1 MKAIVVKR
9 ENKKPLL
16 LWEEV
21 PGVQCNPDEVLV
33 DVKATAVN
41 RADLLQALGLYPPP
55 PGESEI
61 PSLEMAGAIAAI
73 GDAVQ
78 GDRKSVV

>member
-1 MKAIVVKR
+1 MKAIVVKKR
-9 ENKKPLL
+9 NKKPDL

-21 PGVQCNPDEVLV
+21 ADIQYGPEEVLV
-33 DVKATAVN
+33 DVFATAVN
-41 RADLLQALGLYPPP
+41 RADLLQALGFYPPP

-61 PSLEMAGAIAAI
+61 LGLEMAGTIAAI

-78 GDRKSVV
+78 GRQI